1 MDYAEA
7 SNSLWKDWTM
17 NSMLDY
23 DLEKAQS
30 NTWIDEPLLDAIL
43 SEASS
48 ESGMDLLE

>member
-1 MDYAEA
+1 MDYTKA

-30 NTWIDEPLLDAIL
+30 NTWIDEPLLNAVL
-43 SEASS
+43 LEASS
-48 ESGMDLLE
+48 E